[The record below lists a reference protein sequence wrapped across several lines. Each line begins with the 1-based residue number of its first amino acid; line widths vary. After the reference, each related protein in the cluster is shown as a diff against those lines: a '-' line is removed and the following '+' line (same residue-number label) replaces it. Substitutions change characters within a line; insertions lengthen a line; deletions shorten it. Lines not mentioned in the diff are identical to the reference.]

1 MAKKIRVFLD
11 TSALFASLWSAT
23 GGARLAFRLGEV
35 GAVQLV
41 VSSQVIIEL
50 ENAIRKKAPHL
61 LGLMT
66 FMLDR
71 SDVEIVKKVSKQHLK
86 SFEEDTGHEADAR
99 IICAA
104 LGANISY
111 FVTFNRKHFL
121 GPLQNRPNLPF
132 PIGTPGDF
140 IAWFRKKVNPIE
152 AAIMKYAEKHAGTET
167 DLDPALEAAGIEFL
181 LAERLH
187 MAAAEGNLGEMKRLI
202 QEGYQ
207 VNDFDEEGMTPLHH
221 AAYNGHVEPMKYLL
235 KSGADVNA
243 HDESRA
249 GNTPLGEVA
258 GNCSYEIAK
267 ILIDAGADPT
277 IPGWMQLTA
286 LHKAAERKKPEG
298 QRIYELLKKATK

>member
-41 VSSQVIIEL
+41 VSSQVIMEL

-61 LGLMT
+61 LGLIT

-71 SDVEIVKKVSKQHLK
+71 GGVEIVRKVSKQHFKILEK
-86 SFEEDTGHEADAR
+86 ATGHEADAH

-104 LGANISY
+104 LGADISF

-121 GPLQNRPNLPF
+121 DPLAKRPNLPF

-140 IAWFRKKVNPIE
+140 IAWFKKKVNPIE
-152 AAIMKYAEKHAGTET
+152 AAIMHYAMKHDGTET
-167 DLDPALEAAGIEFL
+167 DLDPALEAAGVEFL
-181 LAERLH
+181 LADRLH
-187 MAAAEGNLGEMKRLI
+187 MAAEEGNLDEVKQLI
-202 QEGYQ
+202 QEGFQ
-207 VNDFDEEGMTPLHH
+207 VNDFDELGMTPLHH
-221 AAYNGHVEPMKYLL
+221 AAEKGHVEVMRYLL
-235 KSGADVNA
+235 DSGADVNA

-258 GNCSYEIAK
+258 GNCSFEVAK

-298 QRIYELLKKATK
+298 QRIYKLLKKAAK

>member
-23 GGARLAFRLGEV
+23 GGARLALLLGEL

-41 VSSQVIIEL
+41 VSSLVIMEL
-50 ENAIRKKAPHL
+50 ENAIRQKAPHL

-71 SDVEIVKKVSKQHLK
+71 SGVEIVKKVSKQHYKILQK
-86 SFEEDTGHEADAR
+86 TIGHDADAR
-99 IICAA
+99 ILCAA
-104 LGANISY
+104 LGTNISY

-121 GPLQNRPNLPF
+121 GLEPRPNFPF

-140 IAWFRKKVNPIE
+140 IAWFRKQVNPIE
-152 AAIMKYAEKHAGTET
+152 AAIMKYAETHAGTET
-167 DLDPALEAAGIEFL
+167 DLDPALEAAAAEFML
-181 LAERLH
+181 IDRLH
-187 MAAAEGNLGEMKRLI
+187 NAAEEGNLNEVKQLI

-207 VNDFDEEGMTPLHH
+207 VNDFDELGMTPLHY
-221 AAYNGHVEPMKYLL
+221 AAENGHVEVMKYLL
-235 KSGADVNA
+235 KSGANVNA
-243 HDESRA
+243 HDEGRA

-298 QRIYELLKKATK
+298 QRIYKLLKKAAK